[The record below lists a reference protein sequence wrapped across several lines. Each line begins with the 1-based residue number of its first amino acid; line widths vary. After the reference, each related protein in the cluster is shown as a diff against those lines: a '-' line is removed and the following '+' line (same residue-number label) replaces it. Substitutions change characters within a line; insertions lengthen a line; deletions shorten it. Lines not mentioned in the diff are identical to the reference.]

1 MEKRLLIFLPIALAL
16 LYGSMWLEQAR
27 RQANAPPN
35 KIAQNNPAQNN
46 AAPNAGQNGAAQNG
60 AGKAG
65 GDNKAQAEKP
75 QPAVG
80 APAVAANNGVA
91 PAMEAKDIADQWF
104 TLGSVAPPDAQSP
117 YQMLVTLTNQG
128 AAVQRVELSNPRY
141 RDVEDRSGYLGSL
154 AWTSEKGGCRVH
166 VVGPGTPAVAAGL
179 QPDDVIVELNGHKT
193 TERDFEAETN
203 CDEAAAILHKTEP
216 GQSLD
221 VVVKRDG
228 AEKKLTANLGVRPLS
243 VIRPELNT
251 DAVNEL
257 IPGKHD
263 PLSFL
268 FTLAKVDDDGI
279 DADAD
284 KINGEIKD
292 LKLRSGKWEGRRP
305 LLSNGNPDP
314 DTVEFSRVLPRWGL
328 TVVKRYQLAKIAN
341 NPPTVDPGY
350 SLTLHVELRNT
361 SKETHSLVYQLDGP
375 TGLPTE
381 GWWYAS
387 RIGAAALRDVAIK
400 FQGNP
405 VTLTDA
411 LPLANKKLEEDE
423 AKAAG
428 NPPPKRDEVVAQR
441 DTEEAPLI
449 FGGVD
454 AQYFASTL
462 IPLRADGPKGP
473 WLADARPIIVGAVPK
488 ENPLRKKVDASCR
501 FTSITK
507 KLEPD
512 TKLVNDYQIF
522 TGPKLPAL
530 LDQYGAGGGE
540 NLGGLVYY
548 GWFWWVAQP
557 LVAVLSLFY
566 LLVGNYGI
574 AIIMLTVI
582 VRLCMFPLSRK
593 QAMSAKKMQELQP
606 EMKKINEKYK
616 DKKEEQ
622 SRALMELYRKNNYN
636 PMGGCLLAF
645 IQLPIFLGLYRSLM
659 VNVELRGSSLLGS
672 AVRWC
677 SNLAAPDM
685 FWRWDHV
692 VPAFFSSE
700 TTGWLG
706 PYLNILPLITVGF
719 FIWQQRT
726 MMPPATD
733 DQTAMQQKLMK
744 YMTVVIGVMYFKVA
758 AGLCLYFITT
768 SIWSLTERKLLP
780 KTPVA
785 DPNKPDAA
793 AGGRGSTSSGANGS
807 SAAQRRKQRGRK

>member
-1 MEKRLLIFLPIALAL
+1 VEKRLLIFLPIALAL

-35 KIAQNNPAQNN
+35 NVAQNNPAQNN
-46 AAPNAGQNGAAQNG
+46 NNPAPNAGQNG

-65 GDNKAQAEKP
+65 GDNKAPAEKP
-75 QPAVG
+75 PPAI
-80 APAVAANNGVA
+80 VAAGNNGAV
-91 PAMEAKDIADQWF
+91 PAMEPKDIADQWF

-154 AWTSEKGGCRVH
+154 AWTSDKAGCRVH
-166 VVGPGTPAVAAGL
+166 VVGPGTPAAAAGV

-193 TERDFEAETN
+193 TERDFEADTN

-216 GQSLD
+216 GQS
-221 VVVKRDG
+221 VEITVQRDG
-228 AEKKLTANLGVRPLS
+228 AEKKLTAKLGVRPLS

-268 FTLAKVDDDGI
+268 FTLAKVDEDGI
-279 DADAD
+279 AADAD
-284 KINGEIKD
+284 KVNGEIKD
-292 LKLRSGKWEGRRP
+292 LALRNGKWEGRRI
-305 LLSNGNPDP
+305 DA

-328 TVVKRYQLAKIAN
+328 TVVKRYQLAKITDA
-341 NPPTVDPGY
+341 PTVDPGY
-350 SLTLHVELRNT
+350 SLTLHVEVRNT
-361 SKETHSLVYQLDGP
+361 SKETHSVAYQLDGP

-387 RIGAAALRDVAIK
+387 RIGPSALRDVAIK

-405 VTLTDA
+405 VTLTDV
-411 LPLANKKLEEDE
+411 LPLANQKLAEEE

-428 NPPPKRDEVVAQR
+428 NPPPKKDETPAQR

-473 WLADARPIIVGAVPK
+473 WLAETRPIIVGAVPK

-512 TKLVNDYQIF
+512 AKLIHDYQIF
-522 TGPKLPAL
+522 TGPKQPAL
-530 LDQYGAGGGE
+530 LEQYGAGGGE

-548 GWFWWVAQP
+548 GWFGWVSKP

-566 LLVGNYGI
+566 MIVGNYGI
-574 AIIMLTVI
+574 AIIMLTVV

-606 EMKKINEKYK
+606 EMKKINEKFK
-616 DKKEEQ
+616 GKPEERT
-622 SRALMELYRKNNYN
+622 RATQELWRKHNYN
-636 PMGGCLLAF
+636 PMGGCLLVF
-645 IQLPIFLGLYRSLM
+645 IQLPIFMGLYRSLM

-706 PYLNILPLITVGF
+706 PFLNILPLITVSL
-719 FIWQQRT
+719 FIWQQ
-726 MMPPATD
+726 MLFMPPATD
-733 DQTAMQQKLMK
+733 DNTKLQQKMMK
-744 YMTVVIGVMYFKVA
+744 YMTLFMGVMFFKVA
-758 AGLCLYFITT
+758 AGLCLYFI
-768 SIWSLTERKLLP
+768 SSSLWGIAERKLLP
-780 KTPVA
+780 KTLGT
-785 DPNKPDAA
+785 DPNKSDAA
-793 AGGRGSTSSGANGS
+793 LATSRSNSAGSNGS